1 MRVLVT
7 GGAGYIGSH
16 TVRRLLARGHEVTV
30 VDDLSHGRTGAAGD
44 AALVVGDVRDAALL
58 RAAMAA
64 QGTEAILHFAALKS
78 VEESFRQPGA
88 YFSTNVGGTLAV
100 LEAAVACGV
109 GFVVH
114 SSTCAVYGNPAST
127 PVGESAGEAPT
138 NPYGES
144 KLQAE
149 RVVAWFGRCHG
160 LRHLDLRYFN
170 AAGASDAGGLGESLD
185 GATNLIP
192 IVLGAALRHD
202 DPVRIFGTDH
212 PTPDG
217 TALRDYVHVDD
228 LAEAHVRALDVLRRG
243 GESGVVNLGTG
254 RPTSVGEVIAI
265 ARSVTGRQIPTID
278 APRRP
283 GDPSAIWADASKAR
297 RLLGWTATRTVA
309 EMIESAWAWHR
320 DGEPGADPALS
331 AAGRATQGGALDE
344 G

>member
-16 TVRRLLARGHEVTV
+16 TVRRLLARGDEVTV
-30 VDDLSHGRTGAAGD
+30 VDDLSHGRASAAGE
-44 AALVVGDVRDAALL
+44 AALIVGDVRDAALL
-58 RAAMAA
+58 RETMTAH
-64 QGTEAILHFAALKS
+64 GTEAVVHFAALKS
-78 VEESFRQPGA
+78 VEESLGRPGA
-88 YFSTNVGGTLAV
+88 YFSTNVGGMLAV

-109 GFVVH
+109 GLVVH
-114 SSTCAVYGNPAST
+114 SSTCAVYGNPASL
-127 PVGESAGEAPT
+127 PVGESAAEAPAH
-138 NPYGES
+138 PYGES

-149 RVVAWFGRCHG
+149 RTVAWFRRCHG

-170 AAGASDAGGLGESLD
+170 AAGASAAGDLGEPLD

-192 IVLGAALRHD
+192 VVLGAALRED
-202 DPVRIFGTDH
+202 GPVLIFGTDY

-228 LAEAHVRALDVLRRG
+228 LAEAHIRALDVLRGG

-254 RPTSVGEVIAI
+254 RPTSVREVIGI
-265 ARSVTGRQIPTID
+265 ARSVTGRPIPTTD

-283 GDPSAIWADASKAR
+283 GDPAAIWADASKAR
-297 RLLGWTATRTVA
+297 RLLGWTATKTVV

-320 DGEPGADPALS
+320 DGEPGS
-331 AAGRATQGGALDE
+331 AAVLGAARGTRGRE
-344 G
+344 PR